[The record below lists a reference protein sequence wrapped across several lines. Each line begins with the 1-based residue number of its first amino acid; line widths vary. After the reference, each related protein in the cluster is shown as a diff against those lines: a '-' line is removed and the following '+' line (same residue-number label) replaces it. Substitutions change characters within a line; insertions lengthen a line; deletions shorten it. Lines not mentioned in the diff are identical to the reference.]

1 MRKILVLATSL
12 LLVSNSWA
20 QSGSKTVA
28 PKPQHNKNKG
38 HHITKEERTH
48 RKADLLK
55 SQLGLSDDQSK
66 KVESSMMKRNDALS
80 AVRVKVGENNDAFRT
95 EALPIRKQFQADLKS
110 ILTPEQFSKFTEI
123 RKSNKRANPS
133 GKQNEGDDLKDETEL
148 DLRKN

>member
-1 MRKILVLATSL
+1 MRKILVVAISCI
-12 LLVSNSWA
+12 LVSNAWA
-20 QSGSKTVA
+20 QTSSKPSVNK
-28 PKPQHNKNKG
+28 PKHEKNKG
-38 HHITKEERTH
+38 RHITKEERTH

-66 KVESSMMKRNDALS
+66 KVESSMMKRNDGLS
-80 AVRVKVGENNDAFRT
+80 AVRTKVGENNDAFRT

-110 ILTPEQFSKFTEI
+110 ILTPEQFSKFTEM